1 MLLERALSGD
11 PAEVESKSPLALIQ
25 HWDGA
30 GWGQRES
37 AVAWDLDEEIC
48 LAACVKISMQDFSE
62 ILSMWSCFVFLFF
75 FFKVTSF

>member
-11 PAEVESKSPLALIQ
+11 PAEVESKSPLALTQ

-37 AVAWDLDEEIC
+37 AVAWALDEEIC
-48 LAACVKISMQDFSE
+48 LAACVKISMQKQDFSK
-62 ILSMWSCFVFLFF
+62 ILSMWSCFCFF
-75 FFKVTSF
+75 

>member
-11 PAEVESKSPLALIQ
+11 PAEVESKSPLALTQ

-30 GWGQRES
+30 GWGQREP

-48 LAACVKISMQDFSE
+48 LAACVKISMQKQDFSK
-62 ILSMWSCFVFLFF
+62 ILSMWSCFWFFVFFLR
-75 FFKVTSF
+75 

>member
-11 PAEVESKSPLALIQ
+11 PEEVESKSPPKSPPALTQ
-25 HWDGA
+25 LWDGA

-37 AVAWDLDEEIC
+37 AVAWDLDEVC
-48 LAACVKISMQDFSE
+48 LAACVKISMLKQDFSE
-62 ILSMWSCFVFLFF
+62 ILCGPFF